1 MSTSYLFPTSGTS
14 RAVSLTPWNQGLLYP
29 EWDQPTL
36 WYWNNAT
43 LTSVTIPVTGAGGFS
58 SIAVDGSGIAWAPQ
72 YYGNIVSFYPGNTF
86 GVWPSFNDVILGV
99 AYVPTYNSL
108 YYLGATGNIYTS
120 FVSGQPLLSQTGGIL
135 LSQTGQPL
143 LSQAISGLVVGSFG
157 SAPSWFFPTSG
168 TTLFTLLP
176 EIDAVGTFHLTS
188 ASGGVSGF
196 ITAPNGIQ
204 PTCLTASAPA
214 SSIAIGG
221 ITNAALPANYTSL
234 AGSVISPV
242 ITAIST
248 GSSQIDLY
256 SAISW
261 PLWTLSQSITTTSNP
276 NSVAWNPTGVQF
288 GVSDSTA
295 NVISIF
301 NYIFNIASLSQT
313 LTLTGASHLSFISKT
328 SLAAIQPNNITA
340 YGYSLLSGW
349 EFANTISLSGVTS
362 LAPSLPSQ
370 AIAGFTSGLAF
381 LATSPIGTTL
391 TISSLSALPFT
402 PQAVGSDQL
411 SLNCAVGSQ
420 GGSGWL
426 AIFQGQSLAATFNWP
441 GSGASVAVYRDQI
454 LVADPSIPGLRIF
467 GYFIN
472 QYRLISVIT
481 SVPTGLSQ
489 IIITPV
495 TQYYLGSTV
504 FAVGTSGV
512 YEYQFVSP
520 WVVVNLPNGAVANY
534 ASGAWTTTTLGTYE
548 QPSAIAYDLSGN
560 LKVSTVQNTLY
571 TISPTGGIITQ
582 EALPPYTGQASGVP
596 LGISSMVVSGGAL
609 YGSSSLNGALVA
621 FDQNLPSPWIP

>member
-1 MSTSYLFPTSGTS
+1 MNTSYLFPTSGTS

-36 WYWNNAT
+36 WYWNNAA
-43 LTSVTIPVTGAGGFS
+43 LTSTTIPVTSGGGFS

-99 AYVPTYNSL
+99 AYVATYNSL
-108 YYLGATGNIYTS
+108 YYLGATGNIYTNYL
-120 FVSGQPLLSQTGGIL
+120 SGAPLLSQTGGIL

-143 LSQAISGLVVGSFG
+143 LSQAISGAVIGKYG
-157 SAPSWFFPTSG
+157 SAPSWYFPTSG

-176 EIDAVGTFHLTS
+176 SLNAVGTFSLTAQNS
-188 ASGGVSGF
+188 GVSGF
-196 ITAPNGIQ
+196 ITAPNNIQ
-204 PTCLTASAPA
+204 PLCLTASAAA

-221 ITNAALPANYTSL
+221 MTNAALPVNYTTL
-234 AGSVISPV
+234 AGNIVSPV
-242 ITAIST
+242 ITAINS
-248 GSSQIDLY
+248 GSSQVDIY
-256 SAISW
+256 SAVSW
-261 PLWTLSQSITTTSNP
+261 PLWTLSQSVTATSKPTN
-276 NSVAWNPTGVQF
+276 VAWNPTGLQF
-288 GVSDSTA
+288 AVSDSTA
-295 NVISIF
+295 NAVSVF

-313 LTLTGASHLSFISKT
+313 LTVTGATQLSFISQN
-328 SLAAIQPNNITA
+328 SLAIVQPNAITA
-340 YGYSLLSGW
+340 YGYSIVNGW
-349 EFANTISLSGVTS
+349 EFANTVSLSGVTS
-362 LAPSLPSQ
+362 LATSLPSQ

-391 TISSLSALPFT
+391 NISSLSALPFT
-402 PQAVGSDQL
+402 PSAVGSDQL

-420 GGSGWL
+420 GSSGWL
-426 AIFQGQSLAATFNWP
+426 SIFQGQSLAATFSWP

-489 IIITPV
+489 IIVTPV

-534 ASGAWTTTTLGTYE
+534 TSGAWTTTTLGVYQ
-548 QPSAIAYDLSGN
+548 QPTAVAYDISGN
-560 LKVSTVQNTLY
+560 LKVATVQDTLY
-571 TISPTGGIITQ
+571 TISPTGGIISQ

-609 YGSSSLNGALVA
+609 YGSSSLNGSLVA
-621 FDQNLPSPWIP
+621 FDQNLPSPWRP